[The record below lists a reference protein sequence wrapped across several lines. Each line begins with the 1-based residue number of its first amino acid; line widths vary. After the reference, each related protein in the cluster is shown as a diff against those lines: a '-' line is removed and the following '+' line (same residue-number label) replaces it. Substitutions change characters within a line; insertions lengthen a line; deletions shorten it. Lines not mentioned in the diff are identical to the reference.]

1 MAKIGLS
8 NFYYALNIKDDS
20 TGATYSAPEKVA
32 GIISADIKTGSD
44 TATLFADNGPA
55 ETASSLGEITV
66 DIELKDIPLETQAIL
81 LGHKI
86 TAGVM
91 ESNADDVAPDVAI
104 MFESLKSN
112 GKRRFVK
119 LLKGKFQEPD
129 DTNKTKEDKISF
141 QTQKISGKFVIR
153 EFDGAWKRTTDEDA
167 TGYLPATG
175 VAWYTSVD
183 PT

>member
-8 NFYYALNIKDDS
+8 NLHYALITKDDS
-20 TGATYSAPEKVA
+20 AGVTYGVPKKIPGV
-32 GIISADIKTGSD
+32 ISADIKTGSD

-66 DIELKDIPLETQAIL
+66 DIETKDLPLEVHAEL

-91 ESNADDVAPDVAI
+91 KSNADDVAPDVAI

-112 GKRRFVK
+112 GKKRFVK

-153 EFDGAWKRTTDEDA
+153 EFDGDWKRTTDEDA

-175 VAWYTSVD
+175 TDWYKTVD
-183 PT
+183 PV